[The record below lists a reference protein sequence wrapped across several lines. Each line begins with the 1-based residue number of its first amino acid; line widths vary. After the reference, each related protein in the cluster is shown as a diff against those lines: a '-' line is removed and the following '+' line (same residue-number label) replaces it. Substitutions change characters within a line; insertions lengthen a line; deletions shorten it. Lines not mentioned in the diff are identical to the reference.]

1 MKNTNQKVLRHSRTV
16 RIIHWAIAISGLV
29 LLFSGFGQ
37 MPIYKRYYINQIP
50 GLWWASDY
58 SITLMMHLVAGAV
71 FGAAILYHLIYHW
84 RRKEF
89 SALPRKGDFSESV
102 TIIKA
107 MLMGKQEPPHDKF
120 LAEQRLAYAAMG
132 ITSLV
137 LLITGLIKVYKNTGI
152 VILPPDFIT
161 AVTIIHTLATPVF
174 LFLLIAHLGAF
185 LIKENWPLF
194 PSMFSGYVTKTYAD
208 HRHPLWHYRSKQ
220 KGTDHVN

>member
-1 MKNTNQKVLRHSRTV
+1 MKKGNEKVVRHSATV
-16 RIIHWAIAISGLV
+16 RIVHWAIAISGIL

-37 MPIYKRYYINQIP
+37 MPIYKRYNVTSIP

-58 SITLMMHLVAGAV
+58 SVTLVIHLIAGAV
-71 FGAAILYHLIYHW
+71 FGTAILYHLIYHW

-89 SALPRKGDFSESV
+89 SALPRKGDVGESI

-107 MLMGKQEPPHDKF
+107 MLTGKQEPPHDKF

-137 LLITGLIKVYKNTGI
+137 LLLTGLIKVYKNTGI
-152 VILPPDFIT
+152 IILPPDFIT
-161 AVTIIHTLATPVF
+161 AVTLIHTLATPVF

-194 PSMFSGYVTKTYAD
+194 PSMFSGYVNKEYAD
-208 HRHPLWHYRSKQ
+208 HRHPLWRYQTKQ